1 MPDLERFIP
10 DLVEATAYEN
20 RHRYALHGDLGC
32 GKRVLD
38 VAS

>member
-20 RHRYALHGDLGC
+20 RHRYVLCGDFVC
-32 GKRVLD
+32 GKRVFD
-38 VAS
+38 VAC